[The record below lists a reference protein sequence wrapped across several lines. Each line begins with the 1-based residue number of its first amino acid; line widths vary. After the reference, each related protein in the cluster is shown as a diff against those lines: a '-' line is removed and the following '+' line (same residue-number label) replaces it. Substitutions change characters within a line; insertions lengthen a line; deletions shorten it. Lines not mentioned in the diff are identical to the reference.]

1 MLAEFS
7 IIPIGAGSSI
17 GDRLAEVLRI
27 VDASGIPYK
36 INPMGT
42 VVEGE
47 WDEVIRLIKKCHK
60 TVMKT
65 GERAVTTI
73 SIDDRKGKP
82 NRIEEKVKSIE
93 RRIGKSLKK
102 IMGTELSLKCALYK
116 FFFVLPRFY
125 AASQSFFKEL
135 PEESSNRPGPGGIPI
150 FFKSFPLRMVFTFLN
165 SVRYWIL
172 PPVFACL
179 C

>member
-7 IIPIGAGSSI
+7 IIPIGTGSSI
-17 GDRLAEVLRI
+17 GDQLAEVLRI

-47 WDEVIRLIKKCHK
+47 WDEVIRLIKKCHNA
-60 TVMKT
+60 VMKI

-82 NRIEEKVKSIE
+82 RRIDQKVRSIE
-93 RRIGKSLKK
+93 KRIGKALKK
-102 IMGTELSLKCALYK
+102 
-116 FFFVLPRFY
+116 
-125 AASQSFFKEL
+125 
-135 PEESSNRPGPGGIPI
+135 
-150 FFKSFPLRMVFTFLN
+150 
-165 SVRYWIL
+165 
-172 PPVFACL
+172 
-179 C
+179 

>member
-82 NRIEEKVKSIE
+82 NRIDQKVKSIE
-93 RRIGKSLKK
+93 KRIGKSLKK
-102 IMGTELSLKCALYK
+102 
-116 FFFVLPRFY
+116 
-125 AASQSFFKEL
+125 
-135 PEESSNRPGPGGIPI
+135 
-150 FFKSFPLRMVFTFLN
+150 
-165 SVRYWIL
+165 
-172 PPVFACL
+172 
-179 C
+179 